1 MIAIQWQD
9 KRLSL
14 LDQSRY
20 PQEEVWLDCGSMED
34 VAKVLSSEAVADE
47 KVAAI
52 AGCYAYCL
60 AALAHQDQ
68 QQTPAFDEALS
79 QARQQLLDSRNG
91 SRDMAAALDF
101 MEHPP
106 EAYTKNVDRLT
117 TLLATA
123 VTYERQQV
131 VADRNI
137 CRNGTDLMGEGTR
150 VLVRADRGAFHS
162 ASPTGALGIVRRG
175 HKREI
180 LEQITLCQGKPEL
193 AGEGLLAQELRKDN
207 VPCTLLPD
215 NAAATFLSRQG
226 AHMVLCDGI
235 LAAKNGDLKAPVG
248 AYELAIVSYFH
259 SIPFYAVL
267 NADDIDLSL
276 ESGAA
281 FLSEVK
287 PIEPSSA
294 GIQGWSPDYDVI
306 PAFLIT
312 GMITDR
318 GIVSAPYEET
328 LDELVKHAPRKMILN
343 FDEL

>member
-14 LDQSRY
+14 LDQSKY
-20 PQEEVWLDCGSMED
+20 PQEEVWLDCGSMEEIAD
-34 VAKVLSSEAVADE
+34 VLSSDAVQDE

-79 QARQQLLDSRNG
+79 QAKQRLLDSRG
-91 SRDMAAALDF
+91 HSRDMRAALDF

-123 VTYERQQV
+123 VTFERQQV

-137 CRNGTDLMGEGTR
+137 CRSGTDLMGEGTR

-180 LEQITLCQGKPEL
+180 LEQITLCQG
-193 AGEGLLAQELRKDN
+193 GGDGLLARELSKDK
-207 VPCTLLPD
+207 VPCTVLPD
-215 NAAATFLSRQG
+215 RAAATFLSRQG

-267 NADDIDLSL
+267 NADDVDLSL
-276 ESGAA
+276 DSGAA
-281 FLSEVK
+281 FLAEAK
-287 PIEPSSA
+287 PIQPSSD
-294 GIQGWSPDYDVI
+294 GIQGWTPDYDVI

-318 GIVSAPYEET
+318 GIVSAPYDET
-328 LDELVKHAPRKMILN
+328 LDELVKHAPRKLILN
-343 FDEL
+343 FDEM